1 MNKGER
7 EGRTE
12 VFNTDFI
19 TDYTINYSD
28 AEPDDGGR
36 PEKKQRKA
44 AIGANMGLYDWVQ
57 CIVTAVIT
65 GVMIFV
71 FIGRVD
77 GIKGTSMMQ
86 TLQNGDA
93 VILSK
98 LFYTPKFQD
107 IIFIKTEYYG
117 DTPIVKR
124 VIGTAGQ
131 TVDIDFDRGVVFIDG
146 VELQESYVNTPTT
159 LRIDFTGS
167 VTVPEGHVFVM
178 GDNRNDS
185 SDSRNDNIGMIDVDD
200 IIGKVY
206 FILVPGKGYDTKRDW
221 SRIGPVY

>member
-1 MNKGER
+1 MNEGER

-19 TDYTINYSD
+19 ADYTINYSD
-28 AEPDDGGR
+28 AEADTGGK

-44 AIGANMGLYDWVQ
+44 TVGANMGLYDWVQ

-93 VILSK
+93 VVLSK

-117 DTPIVKR
+117 DAPIVKR

-131 TVDIDFDRGVVFIDG
+131 TVDIDFDRGVVFVDG

-159 LRIDFTGS
+159 LRIDFAGP

-178 GDNRNDS
+178 GDNRNES

-206 FILVPGKGYDTKRDW
+206 FILVPGKGNNTKRDW
-221 SRIGPVY
+221 NRIGPVY